1 MPEGDTVFKLA
12 RYLLPELA
20 GERVAQGLAR
30 LIPSGAAVTLDG
42 RVISTVYARGKHLF
56 IAFDD
61 GWTLRSHLGMHGSW
75 HGYAPGETWRR
86 PRRRADVVV
95 DIGRR
100 LFVCFNPLQVEWLRE
115 TGVRRRRL
123 DVVLGPDLLAGPLD
137 PEVVVQRLRQL
148 VHGDA
153 PLVDALLD
161 QRVACGIGNVYKSEV
176 LFLHG
181 LHPRTPVRDC
191 DDDRLAGLYDTAAR
205 LLARNTRGGPR
216 VTRRANDDAGRLWV
230 YGRTGR
236 PCHRCDTAIVSAAL
250 GRGLRS
256 TFWCPS
262 CQPVPGPTAAP
273 APGAGSGPGG
283 ASA

>member
-20 GERVAQGLAR
+20 GERVAHGQAR
-30 LIPSGAAVTLDG
+30 LIPSRQAVTLDG

-61 GWTLRSHLGMHGSW
+61 GWTLRSHLGMRGSW
-75 HGYAPGETWRR
+75 HGYAPGEPWRR

-100 LFVCFNPLQVEWLRE
+100 LFACFNPLQVEWLRE
-115 TGVRRRRL
+115 GGVRHRRL
-123 DVVLGPDLLAGPLD
+123 DVVLGPDLLAEPLD
-137 PEVVVQRLRQL
+137 PVVMVQRLRQL
-148 VHGDA
+148 ADGGA
-153 PLVDALLD
+153 PVVDVLLD
-161 QRVACGIGNVYKSEV
+161 QRIACGIGNVYKSEV

-181 LHPRTPVRDC
+181 VYPRTPVRDC
-191 DDDRLAGLYDTAAR
+191 DDDLFAALYLEAAR

-216 VTRRANDDAGRLWV
+216 VTRWSNDDAGRLWV

-236 PCHRCDTAIVSAAL
+236 PCHRCDTGVVSAAL

-256 TFWCPS
+256 TFWCPV
-262 CQPVPGPTAAP
+262 CQPAARRVSDPAP
-273 APGAGSGPGG
+273 AVVGG
-283 ASA
+283 GRS

>member
-20 GERVAQGLAR
+20 GERVMQGVAR
-30 LIPSGAAVTLDG
+30 LIPSQASVTLDG
-42 RVISTVYARGKHLF
+42 RMVATVYPRGKHLF

-61 GWTLRSHLGMHGSW
+61 GWVLRSHLGMRGSW
-75 HGYAPGETWRR
+75 HGYAPGEPWRR
-86 PRRRADVVV
+86 PRRRADIVV

-115 TGVRRRRL
+115 GGVRRRRL
-123 DVVLGPDLLAGPLD
+123 DVVLGPDLLAGPVD
-137 PEVVVQRLRQL
+137 TDKVVQRLRQL
-148 VHGDA
+148 VAGGA
-153 PLVDALLD
+153 PVVDALLD

-181 LHPRTPVRDC
+181 VHPRTPLRDC
-191 DDDRLAGLYDTAAR
+191 DDERLADLYLTAAR
-205 LLARNTRGGPR
+205 LLGRNTRGGPR

-236 PCHRCDTAIVSAAL
+236 PCHRCDSPIVSATL
-250 GRGLRS
+250 GKGMRS
-256 TFWCPS
+256 TFWCPT
-262 CQPVPGPTAAP
+262 CQPAGSPMPDTGSLPD
-273 APGAGSGPGG
+273 GAG
-283 ASA
+283 A